1 MHYEHIHN
9 TMLSCDIPRLLFFDN
24 CGEFLSGWYFVI
36 NWTPK
41 ILVNAGLSRD
51 AGISGGMLLSVGPV
65 LRGRPIVALMEAS
78 AN

>member
-1 MHYEHIHN
+1 MHYEHIRN
-9 TMLSCDIPRLLFFDN
+9 TMLSCDMPRLLFFDN
-24 CGEFLSGWYFVI
+24 CGEFLRYFVI

-41 ILVNAGLSRD
+41 VHVDAGLSRD
-51 AGISGGMLLSVGPV
+51 AGISGGMLLSVGAV